1 MKNDLQKRIEET
13 LNSLDGIQPA
23 EASPFLYS
31 KIRNRMQSVKEYV
44 PQSLAWRMIAALVIV
59 ALVNLFTLFHFN
71 SEKENSSG
79 AASVASEY
87 NISLPQTY

>member
-1 MKNDLQKRIEET
+1 MKKDLQSRIEET
-13 LNSLDGIQPA
+13 LNSLDGMQRA
-23 EASPFLYS
+23 ESSPFLCS

-71 SEKENSSG
+71 SDKQTNSG
-79 AASVASEY
+79 AESVATEY

>member
-1 MKNDLQKRIEET
+1 MKKDLQKRIDET
-13 LNSLDGIQPA
+13 LNALDGMQRA

-31 KIRNRMQSVKEYV
+31 KIRNRLQGVNEFV

-59 ALVNLFTLFHFN
+59 ALVNLFTLRHFN
-71 SEKENSSG
+71 AEKRSSNG
-79 AASVASEY
+79 AESIASEY